1 MENRVFTRVEFS
13 ECASIRYEDQTFFGD
28 IKNVSLQG
36 LFIKT
41 PEKLPLH
48 TPVEITVFFSQKSSM
63 YLNANVVRCE
73 DAGLGIQIS
82 GMDVNSFVHLRN
94 VVSMQCNDQ
103 DLLMQETFKVTNCIH

>member
-1 MENRVFTRVEFS
+1 MENRNFTRVDFS
-13 ECASIRYEDQTFFGD
+13 QCASIKHEDQTFFGD
-28 IKNVSLQG
+28 IQNLSLQG

-41 PEKLPLH
+41 PEKVPLH
-48 TPVEITVFFSQKSSM
+48 TPLEITVYFSQNSSM

-94 VVSMQCNDQ
+94 AVSMQCNDQ
-103 DLLMQETFKVTNCIH
+103 DLLMKETFKVTSCIH